1 MKKFI
6 GIMFGVI
13 FITLTVSSFQSLA
26 AQYEVDLSDRPSD
39 EERYKIHLQLVIRDA
54 NEKLVSVIESTNT
67 TLLPTYLPDG
77 KLVEGF
83 IDYMF
88 DQKLQNNY
96 QVVTIDNTK
105 YEKAVWTTGI
115 SETDPG
121 MTVPSIK
128 ILDLCAPFKE
138 YGQMCIPTFSGQTDQ
153 IYLKIGFT
161 VTAQWTVLRAI
172 S

>member
-1 MKKFI
+1 MHMKKFAMVML
-6 GIMFGVI
+6 GAI
-13 FITLTVSSFQSLA
+13 FITLIVSSFQSLD
-26 AQYEVDLSDRPSD
+26 AQNENDVMNS
-39 EERYKIHLQLVIRDA
+39 EYKIHLQIVVRDT
-54 NEKLVSVIESTNT
+54 NEQLVSVIESTNT
-67 TLLPTYLPDG
+67 EIFPTYLPDG

-83 IDYMF
+83 MDYMF

-138 YGQMCIPTFSGQTDQ
+138 YGQMCIPSFWAQIDQ
-153 IYLKIGFT
+153 IYLEVGFT
-161 VTAQWTVLRAI
+161 MTNQWTVLRI
-172 S
+172 MN

>member
-1 MKKFI
+1 MKKFAMVML
-6 GIMFGVI
+6 GAI
-13 FITLTVSSFQSLA
+13 FITLIVSSFQSLD
-26 AQYEVDLSDRPSD
+26 AQNENDVMNS
-39 EERYKIHLQLVIRDA
+39 EYKIHLQIVVRDA
-54 NEKLVSVIESTNT
+54 NEQLVSVIESTNT

-138 YGQMCIPTFSGQTDQ
+138 YGQMCIPSFWAQIDQ
-153 IYLKIGFT
+153 IYLEVGFT
-161 VTAQWTVLRAI
+161 MTNQWTVLRVMN
-172 S
+172 